1 MKRGHRSTTASCT
14 DVLGNA
20 DQLATHIKRRPAAAW
35 LHFITSL
42 KLDAEFY
49 QKYAADLRHERG
61 SSSQIQDCCSN
72 VIPYGLLVEFSQL
85 YRT

>member
-20 DQLATHIKRRPAAAW
+20 DQLATYIKRRPAAAW
-35 LHFITSL
+35 LHFITSF

-49 QKYAADLRHERG
+49 QKNMQQILDTNEGAAHKFKIVV
-61 SSSQIQDCCSN
+61 QM
-72 VIPYGLLVEFSQL
+72 
-85 YRT
+85 